1 MISLTDLTTP
11 LNPLVIALL
20 RSRLH
25 GIGSRQ
31 MMVVSWT
38 GRKSGR
44 RFSIP
49 VAYQRKGADGRE
61 IVVLISK
68 VNKKRWWKNF
78 REPWPAELLLRGRV
92 REATGH
98 WVEPGSDEYFDKI
111 LMTFERMPWLGGQ
124 MGITYRKGE
133 ALSEEQQRVLCRE
146 CGVVRFATRQQGFF
160 SGASILSQRSTI
172 ST

>member
-1 MISLTDLTTP
+1 MISLNDLTTP
-11 LNPLVIALL
+11 LNPLIIALL

-31 MMVVSWT
+31 MMVLSWK

-49 VAYQRKGADGRE
+49 VAYQREGADGRS

-68 VNKKRWWKNF
+68 VDKKRWWKNF
-78 REPWPAELLLRGRV
+78 RDPWPAELLLRGRV
-92 REATGH
+92 REATG
-98 WVEPGSDEYFDKI
+98 FDKI
-111 LMTFERMPWLGGQ
+111 LMTFERLPWLGGQ

-133 ALSEEQQRVLCRE
+133 ALSQEQRRVLCRE
-146 CGVVRFATRQQGFF
+146 CGVVRFADLTPANPTG
-160 SGASILSQRSTI
+160 
-172 ST
+172 